1 MFANFA
7 DAVLS
12 LLEQPLNLLGVNGFR
27 KPEEEGEPDGDMS
40 QRLVSWLN
48 NHRWCC
54 IISKESGRVNQI

>member
-27 KPEEEGEPDGDMS
+27 KPEGEGDSVTEDEDMS
-40 QRLVSWLN
+40 QR
-48 NHRWCC
+48 
-54 IISKESGRVNQI
+54 